1 MACQHMDNFS
11 LYGGV
16 AANML
21 NGVYAAVPQV
31 ALANDPDG
39 ISAGKVVHIND
50 NNPAGPRFVL
60 SSAQAVAGVC
70 ARMWA
75 PNLSFNAAVFPG
87 IAWYDVTAT
96 TMVIMNF
103 DTTGRVR
110 LSTRA
115 GGVIATSTNPVITA
129 NGWYH
134 IEAKL
139 VSGVGATDTFEV
151 RIEGVAVL
159 VVAARDLGV
168 ESLYQVQIGT
178 PNFVGSGGSA
188 TDIYWKDFF
197 IWDGSGTHNNDFVG
211 SVIIYDLTTTADVA
225 LNWTPVGG
233 PDGFSILDNAPPND
247 AIYLQAP
254 NPAPAAYKASHSAL
268 PADVTSV
275 KAIMTMV
282 RAAKSDGGDANL
294 QVGMI
299 SDPSG
304 APATVLG
311 ANRPITIAQTYW
323 RDVFETDP
331 KTSASWLP
339 SAVNASQIQLNRT
352 A

>member
-31 ALANDPDG
+31 TLATDPDG
-39 ISAGKVVHIND
+39 ISTGKVVHINN
-50 NNPAGPRFVL
+50 NNPAGPRYVL
-60 SSAQAVAGVC
+60 SSAQAVIGVC

-75 PNLSFNAAVFPG
+75 PNLSFNAAVLPG
-87 IAWYDVTAT
+87 IAWYDVSGTP
-96 TMVIMNF
+96 MVIMNF

-110 LSTRA
+110 LLTRA
-115 GGVIATSTNPVITA
+115 GGLIATSTNPVITA

-139 VSGVGATDTFEV
+139 VSGAGSTDTFEV
-151 RIEGVAVL
+151 RIEGIPVL
-159 VVAARDLGV
+159 VQGASDLDI
-168 ESLYQVQIGT
+168 ESIYQVQIGT
-178 PNFVGSGGSA
+178 PAFSGSGGSA

-211 SVIIYDLTTTADVA
+211 SVIIYDLTPTADVA

-233 PDGFSILDNAPPND
+233 PNGFSILDNAPPND
-247 AIYLQAP
+247 TIFLQAP
-254 NPAPAAYKASHSAL
+254 NPAPAAYQASHSPL

-282 RAAKSDGGDANL
+282 RAAKSDGGDASL
-294 QVGMI
+294 QMGVI

-304 APATVLG
+304 APATALG
-311 ANRPITIAQTYW
+311 ADRPITIAQTYW

-331 KTSASWLP
+331 KTSAAWLP
-339 SAVNASQIQLNRT
+339 SAVDASLIQINRT

>member
-1 MACQHMDNFS
+1 MTCLHMDNFS

-16 AANML
+16 TANML
-21 NGVYAAVPQV
+21 NGVYAAVDQV
-31 ALANDPDG
+31 VLAVDPDG
-39 ISAGKVVHIND
+39 VSTGKVVHINN
-50 NNPAGPRFVL
+50 NNPGGPRFVL
-60 SSAQAVAGVC
+60 PSAQAICGVAC
-70 ARMWA
+70 RMWA
-75 PNLSFNAAVFPG
+75 PNLNFAANVFPG
-87 IAWYDVTAT
+87 IAWYDISAT

-110 LSTRA
+110 LTTRA

-139 VSGVGATDTFEV
+139 VSGVGAVDTFEV
-151 RIEGVAVL
+151 RVEGVPVL
-159 VVAARDLGV
+159 VVAASDLGV
-168 ESLYQVQIGT
+168 DSLYQVQIGT
-178 PNFVGSGGSA
+178 PNYGSNAPSF
-188 TDIYWKDFF
+188 TNVYWKDFF
-197 IWDGSGTHNNDFVG
+197 IWDGSGTSNNDFVG
-211 SVIIYDLTTTADVA
+211 SVIIYDLPPTADVA

-233 PDGFSILDNAPPND
+233 PNGFSILDNAPPDD

-254 NPAPAAYKASHSAL
+254 TPPPAAYKASHGVL
-268 PADVTSV
+268 PPNVTSV

-282 RAAKSDGGDANL
+282 RAAKSDGGDASL
-294 QVGMI
+294 QVGVI
-299 SDPSG
+299 SDPAG
-304 APATVLG
+304 VPATVLG

-331 KTSASWLP
+331 KTSAAWLP
-339 SAVNASQIQLNRT
+339 TAVNVTQIQLNRT